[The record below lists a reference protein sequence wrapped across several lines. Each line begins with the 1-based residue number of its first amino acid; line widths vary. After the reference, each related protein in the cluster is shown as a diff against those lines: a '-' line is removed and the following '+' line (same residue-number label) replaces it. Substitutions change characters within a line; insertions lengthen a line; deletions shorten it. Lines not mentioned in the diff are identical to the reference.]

1 VVAEEVV
8 AVAVVAEEGVAVVAE
23 AAVEVVEVG
32 AAAADNR
39 AGTTQPLLNG
49 GKING
54 VIHQ

>member
-1 VVAEEVV
+1 MAEEVV
-8 AVAVVAEEGVAVVAE
+8 EVAGVAEEGVEVVAE
-23 AAVEVVEVG
+23 EAVEEEA

-49 GKING
+49 GKIHG

>member
-1 VVAEEVV
+1 VEEEAVAVAGVAEEVV
-8 AVAVVAEEGVAVVAE
+8 EGVAEE
-23 AAVEVVEVG
+23 AVEEE

-49 GKING
+49 G

>member
-1 VVAEEVV
+1 VAEEVV
-8 AVAVVAEEGVAVVAE
+8 EGVAEE
-23 AAVEVVEVG
+23 AVEEE

-49 GKING
+49 GKIHG

>member
-1 VVAEEVV
+1 VAEEAVAVAGVAEEVV
-8 AVAVVAEEGVAVVAE
+8 EGVAEE
-23 AAVEVVEVG
+23 AVEEEE

-49 GKING
+49 GKIHG